1 MIINPL
7 TLDWGS
13 TEQVL
18 TYQEALENALDKVLA
33 GSLENFYTAV
43 YQDAAEALGSASLVA
58 SAKRVP
64 DPFAFTNVMKRWYS
78 AVRELAALRS
88 DELTTLG
95 VDPTAIEKALENSN
109 LPLRAYED
117 VTAILNESREE
128 NWTEYRTKRAL
139 SKLLIPKESSGKWDS
154 RSAYRV
160 AVSTLARTVA
170 TETLGQQSQA
180 GIERGGYRYKTWL
193 SHKDDRVRHT
203 HLASN
208 EQTVRATES
217 FTVGLSK
224 LRFPGDP
231 TAPIGEIANC
241 RCVMKGTNNMP
252 KKKLADTL
260 LAAADPVAPM
270 EFESDLQDNAT
281 GELGV
286 WRGTIV
292 LEGTLTGDGRLI
304 EPEALTWDTLPI
316 PLRAVESDVGAHDGA
331 VVVGTIQTLSRLE
344 ADENG
349 SILIDATGT
358 FDLDSEAGREAYRK
372 TDEGLMQGVSADLDN
387 MSFKVFLRKEVEERL
402 TQKTPEVERD
412 SEGNPVVNQVEA
424 DDEVHVITSARI
436 RAATLVAIPAFEQ
449 ARIEVLPTGD
459 EDEELERE
467 LMDAVAEKESE
478 ADYSA
483 DTETFNWVEEVGGLP
498 RYIKRISDALQR
510 RGMSESHAIA
520 SAVNTVKRWAR
531 GGGDVT
537 AKTRAKAI
545 KALAEWEAKKA
556 RARAGK
562 NSLTASGAVKTEL
575 PPNAWFL
582 DPQLKEAT
590 PLKVTPEGRVYGH
603 LATWDTCHVGTPDY
617 CVTPP
622 SSRTGYA
629 YFHTGAIITRE
640 NHEVAV
646 GHIVLGT
653 FHASS
658 EKGVTATMSHYDHT
672 GLAVADVRAGEDA
685 YGIWVSGAVRP
696 GVSEADLRTLRSS
709 PLSGDW
715 RRVQGNLELVSA
727 LAVNMPGFPIPR
739 PQGAVRN
746 GDMYSLVASGMLAP
760 RKVPSP
766 SSPEAL
772 SSQDVKYLKSLLRKE
787 RRKNV
792 ERMAADLREKKRAKI
807 EAVAKTLQEK
817 EN

>member
-1 MIINPL
+1 MTINPL

-13 TEQVL
+13 TGQVL
-18 TYQEALENALDKVLA
+18 AYQEELENVLDKLLAGVLEKFYNAVYSDAVAALD
-33 GSLENFYTAV
+33 
-43 YQDAAEALGSASLVA
+43 SASLVA
-58 SAKRVP
+58 SGKRVP
-64 DPFAFTNVMKRWYS
+64 DPFAFTNVLKRWYS
-78 AVRELAALRS
+78 AVRELTDLRS
-88 DELTTLG
+88 DELVTLG
-95 VDPTAIEKALENSN
+95 VDTSSIEKVLENSN

-117 VTAILNESREE
+117 VAAILNESREQD
-128 NWTEYRTKRAL
+128 WTEYQTKRAL

-180 GIERGGYRYKTWL
+180 GVERGGFKYKTWL

-203 HLASN
+203 HLASSG
-208 EQTVRATES
+208 QTVGASES
-217 FTVGLSK
+217 FTVGLAK

-241 RCVMKGTNNMP
+241 RCVMKGTNTMK

-260 LAAADPVAPM
+260 LASAAPSQFGEPGELV
-270 EFESDLQDNAT
+270 ENVST

-286 WRGTIV
+286 WSGTIV
-292 LEGTLTGDGRLI
+292 LEGTLTGDGRMI
-304 EPEALTWDTLPI
+304 EAGALTWDTLPI

-331 VVVGTIQTLSRLE
+331 VVVGTIQTLSRSE

-349 SILIDATGT
+349 SVLIDATGT

-372 TDEGLMQGVSADLDN
+372 ADEGLMQGVSADLDN

-402 TQKTPEVERD
+402 TSNKPEIERD
-412 SEGNPVVNQVEA
+412 AEGNPVVHQGEA

-449 ARIEVLPTGD
+449 ARIEVLPSTE
-459 EDEELERE
+459 EDEELDRE

-510 RGMSESHAIA
+510 RGMGESHAIA

-556 RARAGK
+556 RARLGS
-562 NSLTASGAVKTEL
+562 NSLTASGAVKTAL
-575 PPNAWFL
+575 PPNLWFT
-582 DPQLKEAT
+582 DPQLKEPT
-590 PLKVTPEGRVYGH
+590 PLKVTAEGRVYGH

-622 SSRTGYA
+622 SSSTGYA

-685 YGIWVSGAVRP
+685 YGIWVSGALRP

-760 RKVPSP
+760 RKVPAP
-766 SSPEAL
+766 SSPDAL
-772 SSQDVKYLKSLLRKE
+772 SSDDVKYLKSLVRKE

-792 ERMAADLREKKRAKI
+792 ERMAADLRKEKRAKI
-807 EAVAKTLQEK
+807 EAVAKTLQMK